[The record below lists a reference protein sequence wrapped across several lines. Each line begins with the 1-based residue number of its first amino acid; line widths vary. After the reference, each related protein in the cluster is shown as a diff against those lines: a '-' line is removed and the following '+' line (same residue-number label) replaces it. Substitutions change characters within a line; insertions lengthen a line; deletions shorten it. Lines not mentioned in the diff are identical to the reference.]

1 MHNDNRPFCS
11 ISIMPR
17 ISETTPISILTVD
30 DHPLFR
36 EGLAAAIGDAPDM
49 KLLGEASSA
58 QEAIERFKQLRP
70 DITLMDLRMGEMSG
84 LDAITAIRAEFPGAR
99 IIVLTTYEGDAQVL
113 GALKAGAA
121 GYLLKSSVRKNLLD
135 TIRAVHAGQRR
146 IPPSI
151 AAEIARHAADDAL
164 SEREIEILR
173 GVAAGKSNKLIAL
186 ELRIAENTVKAHMR
200 RILPKLKANDRTHA
214 VTIAL
219 RRGMFYLS

>member
-1 MHNDNRPFCS
+1 
-11 ISIMPR
+11 MPR
-17 ISETTPISILTVD
+17 ISEKEPISILTVD

-36 EGLAAAIGDAPDM
+36 QGLAAAIADESDM
-49 KLLGEASSA
+49 KLLGEAA
-58 QEAIERFKQLRP
+58 TGREAIEQFRQLRP
-70 DITLMDLRMGEMSG
+70 DITLMDLRMREMSG
-84 LDAITAIRAEFPGAR
+84 LEAITAIRAEFPGAR
-99 IIVLTTYEGDAQVL
+99 IIVLTTYEGDAQAL

-121 GYLLKSSVRKNLLD
+121 GYLLKSSVRKDLVD
-135 TIRAVHAGQRR
+135 TIRTVHAGQRW

-151 AAEIARHAADDAL
+151 AAEIAEHAADAL

-200 RILPKLKANDRTHA
+200 RILPKLDANDRTHA

-219 RRGMFYLS
+219 KRGVLDLS